1 MSLSDQQTVRLRP
14 EIVALPAYRQGRTAD
29 AAAFKLSSNEN
40 PFDPLPGVIEA
51 VQAETAFNRYPDATA
66 LALREKLAER
76 FGLKADEV
84 HIGSGS
90 VALLAQLILAAAG
103 PGDEVIYSWRSFE
116 AYPSLVTVSG
126 ATSVQVPNRADHGHD
141 LPEMAAAITDRTRVV
156 IVCTPNNPT
165 GSIVTRDEFDAFM
178 AVVPRDLLVIL
189 DEAYIEFVTDA
200 DAVTG
205 PTLLARYPNL
215 VVLRTFSK
223 AYGLA
228 GLRVGY
234 ALGPVPILDAARA
247 TAIPLSVTAQA
258 ATAAIASLERSNEL
272 MERVRSISAR
282 RDALWQDLIDQGWDI
297 PKPHGNFIWLPTG
310 EVTAEVAERLGAAGL
325 IVRPFHPE
333 GIRISI
339 GEEQAMHDL
348 RRISQEIA
356 EAVPAATAARRLS
369 SATDAPTR
377 RLSSATDAPALR
389 VDDSTATSARRLSS
403 ATDAP
408 ALRVDDSTATSAR
421 RLS

>member
-1 MSLSDQQTVRLRP
+1 M
-14 EIVALPAYRQGRTAD
+14 
-29 AAAFKLSSNEN
+29 
-40 PFDPLPGVIEA
+40 IEA

-66 LALREKLAER
+66 LTLREKLAAR
-76 FGLKADEV
+76 FGLEVDEV

-90 VALLAQLILAAAG
+90 VAILAQLILAAAG

-116 AYPSLVTVSG
+116 AYPSLVTVAG

-141 LPEMAAAITDRTRVV
+141 LPEMAAAITNRTRVV

-165 GSIVTRDEFDAFM
+165 GNIVTRDEFDAFM

-189 DEAYIEFVTDA
+189 DEAYIEFVTEA
-200 DAVTG
+200 DAVNG
-205 PTLLARYPNL
+205 PALLERYPNL

-234 ALGPVPILDAARA
+234 ALGRVPILDAARA

-258 ATAAIASLERSNEL
+258 STAALASLERSSEL
-272 MERVRSISAR
+272 MARVQTIGTR
-282 RDALWQDLIDQGWDI
+282 RDELWQHLIDHGWDI
-297 PKPHGNFIWLPTG
+297 PKSQGNFIWLPTG
-310 EVTAEVAERLGAAGL
+310 EATAEIAERLQAAGL

-348 RRISQEIA
+348 RLIAQEIA
-356 EAVPAATAARRLS
+356 EAVPAVTAVRRLS
-369 SATDAPTR
+369 
-377 RLSSATDAPALR
+377 
-389 VDDSTATSARRLSS
+389 
-403 ATDAP
+403 
-408 ALRVDDSTATSAR
+408 
-421 RLS
+421 

>member
-1 MSLSDQQTVRLRP
+1 VSLSDQQTVRLRP
-14 EIVALPAYRQGRTAD
+14 EIVALPAYRQGKTAD

-66 LALREKLAER
+66 LSLREKLAAR
-76 FGLKADEV
+76 FGLEADEV
-84 HIGSGS
+84 HVGAGS

-116 AYPSLVTVSG
+116 AYPSLVTVAG
-126 ATSVQVPNRADHGHD
+126 AVSVQVPNRADHGHD
-141 LPEMAAAITDRTRVV
+141 LPRMAAAITPRTRVV

-165 GSIVTRDEFDAFM
+165 GAVVTAAEFAAFM
-178 AVVPRDLLVIL
+178 AAVPADLLVIL
-189 DEAYIEFVTDA
+189 DEAYIEFATA
-200 DAVTG
+200 PDAVNG

-234 ALGPVPILDAARA
+234 ALGPVQILDAARA

-258 ATAAIASLERSNEL
+258 ATAAIASLDRHDEL
-272 MERVRSISAR
+272 TLRVQAISAR
-282 RDALWQDLIDQGWDI
+282 RDALWQDLVDAGWDI
-297 PKPHGNFIWLPTG
+297 PQPQGNFIWLPTG
-310 EVTAEVAERLGAAGL
+310 EATAEVAERLQAAGL

-339 GEEQAMHDL
+339 GEEQAMDDL
-348 RRISQEIA
+348 RRVSREIA
-356 EAVPAATAARRLS
+356 ESVPAVAVARRLS
-369 SATDAPTR
+369 YSTDASPR
-377 RLSSATDAPALR
+377 RLSYSTDAS
-389 VDDSTATSARRLSS
+389 DRRLS
-403 ATDAP
+403 
-408 ALRVDDSTATSAR
+408 
-421 RLS
+421 